1 MNKLVATCICVF
13 IVLMLAS
20 CDNAQNNANA
30 AATVKTNTNISA
42 DSNDSIEEKVNED
55 LISRI
60 EDMENEINSLK
71 EALETEKHI
80 LNNHGAVF
88 NALDNMNGDNIY
100 LGMDRDGEY
109 ITAVYIKIPKEN
121 YVSYEFFLLTGYE
134 TDGVPFLNCLI
145 KPHYETAD
153 RFEEYGIDKDK
164 FEIKKLMLSKL
175 RYDETSALLIIM
187 IDSNGNEYSQYIP
200 SQRFMMDK

>member
-1 MNKLVATCICVF
+1 
-13 IVLMLAS
+13 MLAS
-20 CDNAQNNANA
+20 CDNAQNNADTTA
-30 AATVKTNTNISA
+30 
-42 DSNDSIEEKVNED
+42 NDSIEEKVNED

-60 EDMENEINSLK
+60 ENMENEINSLK

-153 RFEEYGIDKDK
+153 KFEEYGIDKDK
-164 FEIKKLMLSKL
+164 FEIKKLMLSKFK
-175 RYDETSALLIIM
+175 YDETSSLLIIM
-187 IDSNGNEYSQYIP
+187 IDSNGNEYSQYIA
-200 SQRFMMDK
+200 SQRFMMDI

>member
-1 MNKLVATCICVF
+1 MKKLVATCICVF

-20 CDNAQNNANA
+20 CDNAQNNADTTA
-30 AATVKTNTNISA
+30 
-42 DSNDSIEEKVNED
+42 NDSIEEKVNED

-60 EDMENEINSLK
+60 ENMENEINSLK

-153 RFEEYGIDKDK
+153 KFEEYGIDKDK
-164 FEIKKLMLSKL
+164 FEIKKLMLSKFK
-175 RYDETSALLIIM
+175 YDETSSLLIIM
-187 IDSNGNEYSQYIP
+187 IDSNGNEYSQYIA
-200 SQRFMMDK
+200 SQRFMMDI